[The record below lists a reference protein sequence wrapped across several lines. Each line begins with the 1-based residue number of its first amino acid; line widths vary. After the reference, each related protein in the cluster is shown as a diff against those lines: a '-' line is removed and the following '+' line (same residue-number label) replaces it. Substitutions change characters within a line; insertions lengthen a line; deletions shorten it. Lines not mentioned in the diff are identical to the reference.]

1 VDVVAS
7 FVTRKSLFM
16 LRALIVLNVA
26 AGKISVDAL
35 SVQVVMF
42 VMTVV
47 EMVTL
52 DADKVLTAS
61 VDTVVR
67 SKMELET

>member
-1 VDVVAS
+1 MAS
-7 FVTRKSLFM
+7 FVTRKSLFI

-61 VDTVVR
+61 VDTEVR

>member
-1 VDVVAS
+1 MDAVAS

-61 VDTVVR
+61 VDTEVR
-67 SKMELET
+67 SNMELET